1 MRRLCLAM
9 FFFKRN
15 CGCWAC
21 WARPLTLKYLVRVP
35 SPLDCDRLGA
45 VDRIADYPGRFW
57 IDSEWAGQANQS
69 LPSHCPVIREFDLPA
84 HRGGVCVFLDA
95 TLNKGLFS
103 GAIND
108 ITFTHLLPGIIGLH
122 VVRAVSVANTV
133 VGSGL
138 VLVDIPYVELPP
150 TCRLVSN
157 CAILRSSLVPYLT
170 TPCRRVCRRP
180 KAYDLLC
187 VCSAAFVWF
196 RSFSKISTGIKLQN
210 LFTPRVVPH
219 PVDYFR
225 IGFPL

>member
-1 MRRLCLAM
+1 L
-9 FFFKRN
+9 
-15 CGCWAC
+15 
-21 WARPLTLKYLVRVP
+21 
-35 SPLDCDRLGA
+35 
-45 VDRIADYPGRFW
+45 
-57 IDSEWAGQANQS
+57 EWAGQANQS
-69 LPSHCPVIREFDLPA
+69 LPSHCPAIREFDLPA

-122 VVRAVSVANTV
+122 VVRSVSVANAV

-138 VLVDIPYVELPP
+138 VLVDIPYIELPP

-196 RSFSKISTGIKLQN
+196 RSFSKISIGIRLQN
-210 LFTPRVVPH
+210 LFRPQAMSG
-219 PVDYFR
+219 FR
-225 IGFPL
+225 LCLTQSITFGLVSRSRCSEMLLNATYEYTREIIPISNSHK